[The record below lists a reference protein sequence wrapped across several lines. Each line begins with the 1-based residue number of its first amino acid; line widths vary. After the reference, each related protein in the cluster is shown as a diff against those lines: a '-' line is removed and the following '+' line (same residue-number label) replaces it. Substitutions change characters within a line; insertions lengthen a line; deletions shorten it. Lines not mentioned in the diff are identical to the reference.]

1 MKQHG
6 KILIG
11 ELKGHVSRD
20 YLDKTVSIAWEAGF
34 EAVDHPKI
42 PKSHAI
48 VIRKK
53 LHYVSGLASG

>member
-11 ELKGHVSRD
+11 KPKGHVSRD
-20 YLDKTVSIAWEAGF
+20 YFDQTVSIAGEAGF

-42 PKSHAI
+42 QKSHAI
-48 VIRKK
+48 VMRKK
-53 LHYVSGLASG
+53 LHHISGIASG